1 MIRLVIIAIALSMLI
16 NSCNGQKNEKDI
28 KLNQNLPQT
37 NIKVN
42 KEYDEKGNIIK
53 YDSTYSSYYSNIKG
67 DTVLRDSIFNNF
79 KTRFNQKYFF
89 STQPYFNDF
98 FFEDSLLGY
107 DFYKKDFFYNRFRN
121 NTQLMDNLFHEM
133 DSIKN
138 SFYNQQFLIPNKAPD
153 NNKTK
158 KK

>member
-1 MIRLVIIAIALSMLI
+1 MIRMVIIAIALSMTI
-16 NSCNGQKNEKDI
+16 QSCNGQKKEPDTNSK
-28 KLNQNLPQT
+28 NLPQT

-42 KEYDEKGNIIK
+42 KEFDKNGNIVK

-67 DTVLRDSIFNNF
+67 DTVLRDSIFGNF
-79 KTRFNQKYFF
+79 KTHFNQKYFF

-98 FFEDSLLGY
+98 FFEDTLLGY

-121 NTQLMDNLFHEM
+121 NTRYMNNLFHEM

-138 SFYNQQFLIPNKAPD
+138 SYYNKQFKIPFKVPENKK
-153 NNKTK
+153 NTN
-158 KK
+158 

>member
-1 MIRLVIIAIALSMLI
+1 MVVLAIALSMTI
-16 NSCNGQKNEKDI
+16 QSCNGQKKETDKKADHY
-28 KLNQNLPQT
+28 LPQT

-42 KEYDEKGNIIK
+42 KEYDKNGNIIK

-67 DTVLRDSIFNNF
+67 DTVLIDSIFDNF
-79 KTRFNQKYFF
+79 KGHFNEKYFF

-121 NTQLMDNLFHEM
+121 NSQFMDELFHEM

-138 SFYNQQFLIPNKAPD
+138 SFYKQQLKIPYKAPD
-153 NNKTK
+153 SKKNKQK
-158 KK
+158 